1 VESKEASMS
10 EQPMEIAKR
19 GFMAWREGDL
29 EAVESIMH
37 PNVQW
42 RWYEPGEW
50 DCHSRD
56 DVMQVVRERYDQ
68 GFAQADIE
76 FVDAAPDVVIVV
88 AHPRE
93 LAGDEWPEET
103 ATVLTFRDGKVV
115 DMQDHR
121 TKEEALEAV
130 R

>member
-1 VESKEASMS
+1 
-10 EQPMEIAKR
+10 
-19 GFMAWREGDL
+19 
-29 EAVESIMH
+29 
-37 PNVQW
+37 
-42 RWYEPGEW
+42 
-50 DCHSRD
+50 
-56 DVMQVVRERYDQ
+56 MQVVRERYDQ